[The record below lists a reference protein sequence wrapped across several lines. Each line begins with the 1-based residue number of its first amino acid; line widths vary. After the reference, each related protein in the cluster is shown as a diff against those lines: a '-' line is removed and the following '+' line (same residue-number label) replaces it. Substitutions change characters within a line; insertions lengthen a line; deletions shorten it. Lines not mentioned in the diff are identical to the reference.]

1 MLHLR
6 RAVIMLAL
14 FTLLTGIIYPLALTA
29 IGQVALPTQAN
40 GSLIR
45 KDGAVIGSMLIGQSF
60 TSERYFHARPSATS
74 APDPNDDTKSVDA
87 PYNASRSSGS
97 NLGPVS
103 KKLIERVT
111 ADTREL
117 HKTTGSNAPVA
128 ADSVTTSASG
138 IDPHISPAFA
148 AMQLSRVAKARGLP
162 EDRVRQILQSATDQP
177 LFGIFGEPRV
187 NVLNLNMALD
197 AEPAAKTG

>member
-1 MLHLR
+1 M
-6 RAVIMLAL
+6 
-14 FTLLTGIIYPLALTA
+14 
-29 IGQVALPTQAN
+29 
-40 GSLIR
+40 
-45 KDGAVIGSMLIGQSF
+45 
-60 TSERYFHARPSATS
+60 
-74 APDPNDDTKSVDA
+74 
-87 PYNASRSSGS
+87 
-97 NLGPVS
+97 
-103 KKLIERVT
+103 T